1 MGEGKGRRKA
11 RFCKEIEPKSLELGL
26 KEEFLRFIKF
36 ALLRLSGFGFTF
48 SNPMKFA
55 YITAL
60 CGKGFLNSAYDTE
73 TGGDD

>member
-1 MGEGKGRRKA
+1 MREKGKGRRKA

-26 KEEFLRFIKF
+26 KEEFLSFIKV

-55 YITAL
+55 
-60 CGKGFLNSAYDTE
+60 
-73 TGGDD
+73 